1 MYNGIKT
8 DILCHRLALL
18 GCTIPEMCKV
28 LGISAPKLKRMMK
41 DHPSLD
47 EAIIAGRD
55 QADGQV
61 AEALY
66 KRATGFVDP
75 NGQYIPPDTKAQIWW
90 LKNRQ
95 RDRWRDKHEVEH
107 SGSVSIAE
115 QIQAAYKTI
124 KQKEEDETETSEE

>member
-18 GCTIPEMCKV
+18 GCTIQEMCKV

-66 KRATGFVDP
+66 KRATGFTDS
-75 NGQYIPPDTKAQIWW
+75 NGQYYPPDPKSMIWW

-115 QIQAAYKTI
+115 QIKAAHAKLE
-124 KQKEEDETETSEE
+124 KELDLAESEEQS